1 MPPKIWIERIGT
13 GWSSPLALF
22 AAYVVMAFPD
32 GIGVMSARF
41 GMAGNASTLVFLWF
55 ALLPIAAGKLCSRLG
70 GRPAVAL
77 SLAAALPAFALL
89 WRGGPQS
96 VVAAMGFALAGI
108 ANVLLQT
115 TVPAWA
121 AERFGAARLSGM
133 LTAGLF
139 VKTAVAICL
148 PFTVA
153 ALAAFGDW
161 RLVFVVLFAV
171 TVASICLVWCSGP
184 RQDASRVLR
193 ESRVSVRSIFTVIKD
208 CPTLLAA
215 IAFAVAIVADIA
227 FNLSVPVAVPGR
239 FGGGD
244 MEMGLTYAVL
254 FGVKL
259 PVMMVGSMLFVRK
272 GVKPFLL
279 PAILAAA
286 AGTLVMLLAEMF
298 IVYLCGV
305 ALFAFGYANMYGF
318 VYGVAAPRH
327 PGVMP
332 SVAAL
337 LTMSIA
343 GGALASPLVHVLAP
357 CGSRS
362 TEALVLA
369 LTVALLGLFVSI
381 RRRI

>member
-1 MPPKIWIERIGT
+1 MDS
-13 GWSSPLALF
+13 WSSSLALF

-41 GMAGNASTLVFLWF
+41 GLDGNASTLVFLWF
-55 ALLPIAAGKLCSRLG
+55 AILPITAGKLCGRLG
-70 GRPAVAL
+70 SRPTVAL

-89 WRGGPQS
+89 WRGSPQS
-96 VVAAMGFALAGI
+96 AVAAMGFALAGI

-115 TVPAWA
+115 AVPAWA

-139 VKTAVAICL
+139 VKTAVAISL
-148 PFTVA
+148 PFAVA

-161 RLVFVVLFAV
+161 RLVFVVLLAV
-171 TVASICLVWCSGP
+171 TVASIGLVWCSGP
-184 RQDASRVLR
+184 RQDALHVLR
-193 ESRVSVRSIFTVIKD
+193 EDRVSIGSILAVLRD

-215 IAFAVAIVADIA
+215 ISFAVAIVADIA

-244 MEMGLTYAVL
+244 METGVTYAVL

-259 PVMMVGSMLFVRK
+259 PVMLVGSMLFARK
-272 GVKPFLL
+272 GVTPFLL
-279 PAILAAA
+279 SAILAAV

-298 IVYLCGV
+298 VAYLCGV

-327 PGVMP
+327 PDTMS

-343 GGALASPLVHVLAP
+343 GGALASPLVRVLAP

-362 TEALVLA
+362 TESLVLA

>member
-1 MPPKIWIERIGT
+1 MTIYFIKHFLHFCE
-13 GWSSPLALF
+13 SLF
-22 AAYVVMAFPD
+22 
-32 GIGVMSARF
+32 
-41 GMAGNASTLVFLWF
+41 
-55 ALLPIAAGKLCSRLG
+55 LPIEKGSYIGDGKLFRLD
-70 GRPAVAL
+70 V
-77 SLAAALPAFALL
+77 
-89 WRGGPQS
+89 
-96 VVAAMGFALAGI
+96 
-108 ANVLLQT
+108 
-115 TVPAWA
+115 
-121 AERFGAARLSGM
+121 
-133 LTAGLF
+133 
-139 VKTAVAICL
+139 
-148 PFTVA
+148 
-153 ALAAFGDW
+153 
-161 RLVFVVLFAV
+161 
-171 TVASICLVWCSGP
+171 
-184 RQDASRVLR
+184 
-193 ESRVSVRSIFTVIKD
+193 
-208 CPTLLAA
+208 
-215 IAFAVAIVADIA
+215 
-227 FNLSVPVAVPGR
+227 
-239 FGGGD
+239 
-244 MEMGLTYAVL
+244 

-259 PVMMVGSMLFVRK
+259 PVMLVGSMLFVRK

>member
-1 MPPKIWIERIGT
+1 MTNRKECVGRGRGPL
-13 GWSSPLALF
+13 LALF
-22 AAYVVMAFPD
+22 ATYVVMAFPD

-41 GMAGNASTLVFLWF
+41 GMAENASTLVFLWF
-55 ALLPIAAGKLCSRLG
+55 ALLPIAAGRLCGRLG

-89 WRGGPQS
+89 WRGSPQS

-121 AERFGAARLSGM
+121 AERFGAVRLSGM

-139 VKTAVAICL
+139 IKTAVAISL
-148 PFTVA
+148 PFAVA
-153 ALAAFGDW
+153 ALAALGDW

-171 TVASICLVWCSGP
+171 TVASICLVWRSGP

-193 ESRVSVRSIFTVIKD
+193 ESRVSVGSIFAVIKD

-227 FNLSVPVAVPGR
+227 FNLSVPIAVPGR

-244 MEMGLTYAVL
+244 MEMGVTYAVL

-259 PVMMVGSMLFVRK
+259 PVMLVGSMLFVRK
-272 GVKPFLL
+272 GVVSFLL
-279 PAILAAA
+279 PAILAAV

-298 IVYLCGV
+298 VAYLCGV

-327 PGVMP
+327 PSAMP
-332 SVAAL
+332 SVATL

-357 CGSRS
+357 YGTRS